1 MSYRILVIDDDDS
14 HLAATSGILEAHGYE
29 VSTHRGAFGATGRVL
44 KESFD
49 LVLLDVNMP
58 ALSGEG
64 LVPLLRDRSP
74 STRILLYSSNDEA
87 TLRHMAGRLG
97 VEGWVCK
104 GDPDAL
110 RDAVALSAREARSGR

>member
-1 MSYRILVIDDDDS
+1 
-14 HLAATSGILEAHGYE
+14 
-29 VSTHRGAFGATGRVL
+29 
-44 KESFD
+44 
-49 LVLLDVNMP
+49 MP